1 MWKKFKWDMFVTS
14 FIPLWISIVVVDI
27 WSIITL
33 AMEKWNNKIT
43 IADNLITI
51 LGISKIQLISII
63 VISIVVICS
72 IGGINSFLKKLS
84 DSTDRPKGK
93 VVKAI
98 KANKLSSEFL
108 LAYILPMIAFNF
120 GDIQNITLFLIYFA
134 VLAYLCIRNNNIYT
148 NIFLEFKGYRMYTC
162 DLECFILEEKHIYHD
177 SLIISKDDLTQE
189 EGNSVTYWDFDNY
202 IYITTN
208 GGKK

>member
-14 FIPLWISIVVVDI
+14 FIPLWISIIVVDI
-27 WSIITL
+27 WDIITL
-33 AMEKWNNKIT
+33 AMGKWNNQSKLT
-43 IADNLITI
+43 DNFIAI
-51 LGISKIQLISII
+51 LGISQIQLISII
-63 VISIVVICS
+63 VISVVVICS
-72 IGGINSFLKKLS
+72 IGGISSFLKKLS

-93 VVKAI
+93 IVKAI

-120 GDIQNITLFLIYFA
+120 GDMQNITLFLVYFA

-148 NIFLEFKGYRMYTC
+148 NIFLEFKGYKMYTC
-162 DLECFILEEKHIYHD
+162 DLKRFILEEEHIYHD
-177 SLIISKDDLTQE
+177 CLIISKDDLTQE
-189 EGNSVTYWDFDNY
+189 EGNSVAYWDFDNY
-202 IYITTN
+202 IYITTD